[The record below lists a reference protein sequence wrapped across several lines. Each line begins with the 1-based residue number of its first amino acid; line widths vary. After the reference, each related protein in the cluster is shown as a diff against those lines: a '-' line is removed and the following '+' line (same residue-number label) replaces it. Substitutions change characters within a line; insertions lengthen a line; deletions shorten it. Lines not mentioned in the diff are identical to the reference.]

1 MKRNPQVWN
10 VANGITALRM
20 AGTLGLLIPRP
31 LSPAFFVLYTLTG
44 VTDVLDGWTARRM
57 KIASQWGARLDSIA
71 DLMFYGVT
79 MLRLLPILW
88 ELLPPELWAAVGG
101 VLLLRLSSYT
111 LAAVKYRRFAS
122 LHTYLNKLSGAAV
135 FAIPYGLLLPAG
147 VPFCWAVWGTTAAA
161 SAEELLIHLREK
173 TYCSDRKS
181 ILKRVR

>member
-1 MKRNPQVWN
+1 MLQRLDKVLSGSSLVTRSQARDALRAGRVL
-10 VANGITALRM
+10 VNGIQARDG
-20 AGTLGLLIPRP
+20 AAKVDPEADCVTLDGQK
-31 LSPAFFVLYTLTG
+31 LTG
-44 VTDVLDGWTARRM
+44 GHVVLLLNKPAGFVTSTQDPRDRTVM
-57 KIASQWGARLDSIA
+57 
-71 DLMFYGVT
+71 
-79 MLRLLPILW
+79 

-173 TYCSDRKS
+173 TYCPDRKS
-181 ILKRVR
+181 ILKRAC